1 MTTDMIREVLPCLEA
16 AKEQPVADCPAAAD
30 LEGLKQQLSCIERR
44 IDVLRRNRDAVKRY
58 LRVWE
63 QGRRAAGRGSRRRH
77 RCAGHGARPRHSPP

>member
-30 LEGLKQQLSCIERR
+30 LEGLKQQLSGIERR
-44 IDVLRRNRDAVKRY
+44 IDVLRRNRDAIKRY

-63 QGRRAAGRGSRRRH
+63 EAAKPLSTDSTCRVSRH
-77 RCAGHGARPRHSPP
+77 RVGG

>member
-30 LEGLKQQLSCIERR
+30 LEGLKQQLSSIERR
-44 IDVLRRNRDAVKRY
+44 IDVLRRNRDAIKRY

-63 QGRRAAGRGSRRRH
+63 ETADPMSTDSTCRVSRH
-77 RCAGHGARPRHSPP
+77 RVGG